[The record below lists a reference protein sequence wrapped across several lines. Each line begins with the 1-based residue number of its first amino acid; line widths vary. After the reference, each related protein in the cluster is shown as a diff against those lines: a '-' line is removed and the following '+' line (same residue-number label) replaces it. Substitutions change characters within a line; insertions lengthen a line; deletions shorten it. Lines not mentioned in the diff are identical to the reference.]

1 MVLTKDDNISR
12 NILEVEQ
19 IAQSQARVFI
29 LVSGNLSRQDVITI
43 FVNAID
49 KIEKITQGNQA
60 PFIAKIYRPAKVI
73 IWLNRAKLGRYI

>member
-1 MVLTKDDNISR
+1 MTYHYTY
-12 NILEVEQ
+12 
-19 IAQSQARVFI
+19 F
-29 LVSGNLSRQDVITI
+29 
-43 FVNAID
+43 ID